1 MPNRTRTQS
10 VISRHFGGIL
20 AVLAI
25 LLMIAGRS
33 GQAFAQLTFPGASP
47 ISAGN
52 LIVMAQPSTVQ
63 ESGGFQ
69 SSVGQAVLI
78 YGASSNLALITE
90 SNLLV
95 WNMADGSSA
104 GKTARLSALGTGDT
118 LQEFRY
124 TVFQRDGI
132 GSTLRIA
139 PLIGIT
145 LPTGMDNTN
154 SQLPHDVQPA
164 TGNWAVRAAL
174 TASWQTLYWNVEAE
188 IGYDNRFPGTDY
200 QFGNQFVTDFAYHYV
215 LWPRQVKPDIPGE
228 LFASLE
234 TNFYSNTVDRFNGQP
249 VPGTGGQ
256 LWLIDPGLDW
266 STPRYGIAMTA
277 LLPMTQTS
285 YYGAGRRYDFGI
297 LLHFRLSLSTP
308 YHW

>member
-1 MPNRTRTQS
+1 MGMARERAFAQS
-10 VISRHFGGIL
+10 LRL
-20 AVLAI
+20 AAFVI
-25 LLMIAGRS
+25 LLLITARP
-33 GQAFAQLTFPGASP
+33 APALAQLTFPGASP

-52 LIVMAQPSTVQ
+52 LIVMAQPSMVQ
-63 ESGGFQ
+63 ETGGVQ
-69 SSVGQAVLI
+69 SSIGQAVLV

-95 WNMADGSSA
+95 WNMANAVSS
-104 GKTARLSALGTGDT
+104 GKTVRLSALGTGDT
-118 LQEFRY
+118 VQEFRY

-132 GSTLRIA
+132 GSTLRVA
-139 PLIGIT
+139 PMVGIT
-145 LPTGMDNTN
+145 FPTGMDNVN
-154 SQLPHDVQPA
+154 SQLPHDEQPA

-174 TASWQTLYWNVEAE
+174 TASWQALYWNAEAE
-188 IGYDNRFPGTDY
+188 IGYNNRFPGTDY

-234 TNFYSNTVDRFNGQP
+234 TNFYSNTIDRFHGQF

-256 LWLIDPGLDW
+256 LWLVDPGLDW
-266 STPRYGIAMTA
+266 STPRYGIAVTG
-277 LLPMTQTS
+277 LLPVTQTTYLS
-285 YYGAGRRYDFGI
+285 GRHNYDYGI
-297 LLHFRLSLSTP
+297 MLHFRLSLYTP

>member
-1 MPNRTRTQS
+1 M
-10 VISRHFGGIL
+10 L
-20 AVLAI
+20 AAPSP
-25 LLMIAGRS
+25 AR
-33 GQAFAQLTFPGASP
+33 AQLTFPGASP

-52 LIVMAQPSTVQ
+52 VIVMAQPTMVEQ
-63 ESGGFQ
+63 TGGFQ
-69 SSVGQAVLI
+69 STIGQGVLV

-95 WNMADGSSA
+95 WNLADAMSNGR
-104 GKTARLSALGTGDT
+104 TVRLAAVGTGDT

-132 GSTLRIA
+132 GSTFRIA
-139 PLIGIT
+139 PLIGVT
-145 LPTGMDNTN
+145 FPTGMDNVN
-154 SQLPHDVQPA
+154 AQLPHDLQPA
-164 TGNWAVRAAL
+164 TGNWAVRGAV
-174 TASWQTLYWNVEAE
+174 TSSWQTLYWNAEAE

-200 QFGNQFVTDFAYHYV
+200 EFGNQFVADAAFHYV
-215 LWPRQVKPDIPGE
+215 LWPRQVKPGIPGE

-234 TNFYSNTVDRFNGQP
+234 TNFYSDTINRLHGQS

-266 STPRYGIAMTA
+266 STPRYGVALTA
-277 LLPMTQTS
+277 LLPVAQTS
-285 YYGAGRRYDFGI
+285 YGNGRRYAFCL
-297 LLHFRLSLSTP
+297 LLHLRLSLYTP